1 MAKQL
6 KSAGYLDK
14 QSKLVSVK
22 FGSMHSSSS
31 LFSFVK
37 IDFKMNAAG
46 TFFENSIEMQSIR
59 LEPYVLSSNF
69 GDRVLLAL
77 EVCDS
82 NYMYARLKPSLISS
96 FVDPVYD
103 LAWKVLCRFYLD
115 GLAKRVQ

>member
-1 MAKQL
+1 L

-46 TFFENSIEMQSIR
+46 TFHENAIEMQSIR
-59 LEPYVLSSNF
+59 LEPYVLSSNS

-82 NYMYARLKPSLISS
+82 NYMYVRVTLFLISS

-103 LAWKVLCRFYLD
+103 LARKVLCRFHLD
-115 GLAKRVQ
+115 CLAKRV